1 MAPQM
6 KHAATFDALAQ
17 KRSRQLGPVGR
28 AAVSN
33 VPPEVLEG
41 VPPDR
46 ILGENEEPVRV
57 GLNRGWQQP
66 DSCFQPW
73 EVERNQ
79 FDAAYTEI
87 ARSSDHFQVPA

>member
-1 MAPQM
+1 MTPQM
-6 KHAATFDALAQ
+6 EHAATFEALTL
-17 KRSRQLGPVGR
+17 KGSRQLGPVGR

-41 VPPDR
+41 VPPGR
-46 ILGENEEPVRV
+46 IPGENEEPVRV
-57 GLNRGWQQP
+57 GLNRGWQHP

-79 FDAAYTEI
+79 FDAA
-87 ARSSDHFQVPA
+87 